1 MPVYSRVALALS
13 PKLWKFLYIDVKIV
27 LFSTT
32 MMASLDKW
40 RTLRATHINA
50 NLGCLDYHVQWDHS
64 SYFILVQIF
73 TLTTYQARFTIFRL
87 NSTIMG

>member
-1 MPVYSRVALALS
+1 
-13 PKLWKFLYIDVKIV
+13 
-27 LFSTT
+27 